1 MTQILPNF
9 ENRQMDFEYFINFA
23 LDDQISWEVLEIFL
37 NDHSITLQR
46 SKELNKI
53 LLEQLK
59 QLHRKLKYKEE
70 DELNVNDAQ
79 DYESV
84 TDISED
90 NTKSSERLQEPLE
103 TFEESIDTEDDHNEI
118 DTESQIDEAFEF
130 AQNESLETEVS
141 NINRGIQCE
150 LCEAEFSLRKGYQ
163 KHLKMVHGIR
173 DLAIA
178 LEKEPNQR
186 IFQCQH
192 CDKMFMTSKAMKTHQ
207 RSSHFTGKRSYC
219 LKCPKSYTSLQ
230 KLRSHEMNHTSFMN
244 SVLNQMKPRVE
255 QIDSESKNPYKCKK
269 CPKRFISYNTRAN
282 HNQIAHQNHDESWYY
297 KCKLCAKR
305 FTTKKGLEYHTNT
318 ACKSLK

>member
-1 MTQILPNF
+1 MLPNF

-59 QLHRKLKYKEE
+59 QLHRRLKYKEE
-70 DELNVNDAQ
+70 NELNVNDDQ

-90 NTKSSERLQEPLE
+90 NIKSSERLQESLE
-103 TFEESIDTEDDHNEI
+103 SLEDSIDTEDDHNEI
-118 DTESQIDEAFEF
+118 DTESQMDEAFGLT
-130 AQNESLETEVS
+130 QNESLETEERD
-141 NINRGIQCE
+141 INRGIQCE
-150 LCEAEFSLRKGYQ
+150 LCEAEFSLKKGYQ
-163 KHLKMVHGIR
+163 KHLKTVHGIR

-178 LEKEPNQR
+178 LEKQPNQK

-192 CDKMFMTSKAMKTHQ
+192 CDKMFMTSKALKTHQ
-207 RSSHFTGKRSYC
+207 KSSHFTGKRSYC

-230 KLRSHEMNHTSFMN
+230 KLRSHEMNHTSFMD
-244 SVLNQMKPRVE
+244 SVLNQMKPNVE

>member
-1 MTQILPNF
+1 MLPNF

-59 QLHRKLKYKEE
+59 QLHRRLKYKEE
-70 DELNVNDAQ
+70 NELNVNDAQ

-90 NTKSSERLQEPLE
+90 NIKSSERLQESLE
-103 TFEESIDTEDDHNEI
+103 SLEDSIDTEDDHNEI
-118 DTESQIDEAFEF
+118 DTESQMDEAFGLT
-130 AQNESLETEVS
+130 QNESFENEVRD
-141 NINRGIQCE
+141 INRGIQCE

-163 KHLKMVHGIR
+163 KHLKTVHGIR

-178 LEKEPNQR
+178 LEKEPNQK

-192 CDKMFMTSKAMKTHQ
+192 CDKMFMTSKALKTHQ
-207 RSSHFTGKRSYC
+207 KSSHFTGKRSYC

-230 KLRSHEMNHTSFMN
+230 KLRSHEMNHTSFMD
-244 SVLNQMKPRVE
+244 SVLNQMKPNVE

>member
-1 MTQILPNF
+1 MLHKF
-9 ENRQMDFEYFINFA
+9 DNRQMDFEYFINFA

-59 QLHRKLKYKEE
+59 QLHRRLKYKEE

-118 DTESQIDEAFEF
+118 DTESQMDEAFGL
-130 AQNESLETEVS
+130 AQNESLETEVRD
-141 NINRGIQCE
+141 INRGIQCE

-163 KHLKMVHGIR
+163 KHLKMVHGFR

-178 LEKEPNQR
+178 LEKEPNQK

-207 RSSHFTGKRSYC
+207 RNSHFTGKRSFC
-219 LKCPKSYTSLQ
+219 SKCPKSYTSIQ